1 VHRPEQ
7 EHAGLPGT
15 VSGSRNTTM
24 YDYKRLKENLLIY
37 FCQAAENNYCV
48 LTLVTSEQKK
58 IKLLIE
64 YKNIYG
70 TTFVQTIAM
79 STMLYEASKHA
90 DKLHKRNI
98 GGFINNDFNTGRT

>member
-1 VHRPEQ
+1 VHPQEQ
-7 EHAGLPGT
+7 EHASLPGT
-15 VSGSRNTTM
+15 ASSSRNTTV
-24 YDYKRLKENLLIY
+24 YDYERLKENLLIY

-48 LTLVTSEQKK
+48 LTLVTSEQTK

-70 TTFVQTIAM
+70 TTFIQTIAM

-98 GGFINNDFNTGRT
+98 GGFIYNGFNTG